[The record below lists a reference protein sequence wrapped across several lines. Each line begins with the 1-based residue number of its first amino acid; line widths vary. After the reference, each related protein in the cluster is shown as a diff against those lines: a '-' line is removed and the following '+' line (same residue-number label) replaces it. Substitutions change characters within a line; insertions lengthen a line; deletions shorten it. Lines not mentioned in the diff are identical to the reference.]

1 MFIINK
7 NAIGLVK
14 IDKIVKRLIVKNN
27 NKIKISIKIKRQI
40 VKIKDKDIIKYQIL
54 LIYNKLL

>member
-1 MFIINK
+1 MLVLVNNFLIGLKNKLWNKFMFIINK

-27 NKIKISIKIKRQI
+27 NKIKISIKIKR
-40 VKIKDKDIIKYQIL
+40 
-54 LIYNKLL
+54 

>member
-1 MFIINK
+1 MLVLVNNFLVGLKNKLWNKFMFIINK

-27 NKIKISIKIKRQI
+27 NKIKISIKIKR
-40 VKIKDKDIIKYQIL
+40 
-54 LIYNKLL
+54 